1 MQTLST
7 AFERELRILIEERKK
22 SLIENVVSGV
32 AINTMDGYR
41 EAVGRISELNEV
53 LDMFEDANTNV
64 SKKR

>member
-1 MQTLST
+1 MQTISS

-32 AINTMDGYR
+32 AISTMDGYR

-53 LDMFEDANTNV
+53 LDMFDDANANV
-64 SKKR
+64 SKKL